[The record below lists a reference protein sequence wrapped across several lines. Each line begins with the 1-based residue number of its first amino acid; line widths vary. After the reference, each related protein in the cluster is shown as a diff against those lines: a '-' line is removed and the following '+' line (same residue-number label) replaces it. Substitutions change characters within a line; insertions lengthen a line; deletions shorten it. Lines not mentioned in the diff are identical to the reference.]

1 MVSLIRHGISLGGVH
16 VMRKLAQLVDDILER
31 GIRGSF
37 VEAGAWKGAN
47 GILVRKLFDA
57 ASDVA
62 DQMRKVYS
70 LDTFAWFPNKT
81 NSTYHADRGIVE
93 SFYASGR
100 WHPNFYADQRKVKQ
114 IHTQFGINLQYG
126 GLKLIEGDLEQLAPE
141 LAISLQSDA
150 EKIALLVV
158 DTNHYKGTWETLK
171 ALYAHVALGGY
182 VLIGDYGSPPSRRA
196 ADDFRGCVGIE
207 SELVFFLPH
216 GSPHGRHGKAYWKKT
231 EELPPSK
238 RFKARCD
245 PLPSLT
251 VGFGSRQDVSSV
263 VARETTYKGKDFPPV
278 MRLAPLTVSAP
289 PAAREAFSRAARS
302 WSSAKGSSCFVDV
315 LLYGLIRSDAML
327 EYTTPTLRSH
337 VLDPL
342 KGQGCL
348 HVHAYCLESRCNM
361 STASALLRLLGAAS
375 LNVAAALPTPAL
387 LGKRIELEWNARD
400 PSFDAIARMIAR
412 DARKRRN
419 ETFHRW
425 RCGVHSLSQAWAA
438 ARQHSPAKYGEAP
451 SGLVLVCRI
460 DAAFVAR
467 PIGHLPNMDLIYHL
481 WASDAWEAHERH
493 TAFVPDFQHY
503 GGLNDRFVFG
513 STAAVAVLISAREDQ
528 SRRGEIYAEQAM
540 CSAVLEHNLSV
551 RTTTVRFVRVR
562 DDGSIPSVDHETV
575 LSNASALGTTPD
587 TRWWNGH
594 SNGMCLSC
602 VGLAGRCLGSEEAA
616 AYGLNPYHSFCPGQ
630 LCQLLTSVNSRL
642 GALVD
647 RAQLAG
653 LHTLARSR
661 PAMFAAF
668 NRRIAHGAKWTE
680 SILGKSSPRSRRGKM
695 TQPERST
702 QPSDAEAADAKKA
715 QAELDALVHADLELI
730 NQAERESRR
739 RSVLRPI
746 F

>member
-1 MVSLIRHGISLGGVH
+1 
-16 VMRKLAQLVDDILER
+16 MRKLAQLVDDILER

-81 NSTYHADRGIVE
+81 NSTYYADRGIVE
-93 SFYASGR
+93 GFYASGR
-100 WHPNFYADQRKVKQ
+100 WHPNFYADLRKVKQ

-126 GLKLIEGDLEQLAPE
+126 GLKLLDGDLEQLAPE

-182 VLIGDYGSPPSRRA
+182 VLLGDYGSPPSRRA
-196 ADDFRGCVGIE
+196 ADDFRGCMGIE

-238 RFKARCD
+238 RLNARCEAM
-245 PLPSLT
+245 PSLT
-251 VGFGSRQDVSSV
+251 VGFGASQDVSFV
-263 VARETTYKGKDFPPV
+263 VAHETKLGEGKDFPPV
-278 MRLAPLTVSAP
+278 MRLAPLTVSARP
-289 PAAREAFSRAARS
+289 TAREAFSRAARS

-337 VLDPL
+337 GLEPL
-342 KGQGCL
+342 EGHGCL
-348 HVHAYCLESRCNM
+348 HVHAYCLEARCNM
-361 STASALLRLLGAAS
+361 STASTLLRRLGAAS
-375 LNVAAALPTPAL
+375 LNVTAALPPPAL

-400 PSFDAIARMIAR
+400 PSLDAIARMIAR
-412 DARKRRN
+412 DARKRRS
-419 ETFHRW
+419 ETIHRW

-438 ARQHSPAKYGEAP
+438 ARLHTPAKYGEAP

-467 PIGHLPNMDLIYHL
+467 PAPIGHLPNMDLIDHL

-493 TAFVPDFQHY
+493 TVFVPDFQHY

-513 STAAVAVLISAREDQ
+513 SAAAVAMLISAREEQ
-528 SRRGEIYAEQAM
+528 SRLGETFAEQAM

-551 RTTTVRFVRVR
+551 RTTTISFVRVR
-562 DDGSIPSVDHETV
+562 DDNSIPPVDSETI

-630 LCQLLTSVNSRL
+630 LCQLLTSMNSRL

-668 NRRIAHGAKWTE
+668 NRRIARGTKRTE
-680 SILGKSSPRSRRGKM
+680 SMLGKSSPRSRRGKM
-695 TQPERST
+695 RQPERST
-702 QPSDAEAADAKKA
+702 QPSDAQVADAKKA